1 MHEPFS
7 IDEEIGVDL
16 TPLID
21 VVFML
26 LIFFIMT
33 TTFNKPILDIVLPAS
48 EQAESGT
55 QKQEELL
62 ISINKEGLFH
72 YKDEVIT
79 YEELDV
85 LLEQDTELLLNLF
98 VDKEAPFE
106 AFVSV
111 VDIAKNKRGGRFV
124 ISTEAK

>member
-1 MHEPFS
+1 MQEPFS
-7 IDEEIGVDL
+7 IDDEIGVDL

-33 TTFNKPILDIVLPAS
+33 TTFNKPILDVVLPSS
-48 EQAESGT
+48 EHAETGT
-55 QKQEELL
+55 TKQEELI
-62 ISINKEGLFH
+62 ISIDKDGAFH
-72 YKDEVIT
+72 HKDVILNL
-79 YEELDV
+79 EELEA
-85 LLEQDTELLLNLF
+85 LLAQDTERLLNLF
-98 VDKEAPFE
+98 VDKESPFE

-111 VDIAKNKRGGRFV
+111 VDMAKDSRGGRFV

>member
-1 MHEPFS
+1 MQEHFG
-7 IDEEIGVDL
+7 IDDDINVDL

-33 TTFNKPILDIVLPAS
+33 TTFNKPILDIILPSS
-48 EQAESGT
+48 EQAEKNGE
-55 QKQEELL
+55 KQEEIL
-62 ISINKEGLFH
+62 ISIDKEGAYYH
-72 YKDEVIT
+72 KDNVLT
-79 YEELDV
+79 LEELHLV
-85 LLEQDTELLLNLF
+85 LEQNTELLLNLF

-106 AFVSV
+106 AFISV
-111 VDIAKNKRGGRFV
+111 VDLAKENRGGRFV